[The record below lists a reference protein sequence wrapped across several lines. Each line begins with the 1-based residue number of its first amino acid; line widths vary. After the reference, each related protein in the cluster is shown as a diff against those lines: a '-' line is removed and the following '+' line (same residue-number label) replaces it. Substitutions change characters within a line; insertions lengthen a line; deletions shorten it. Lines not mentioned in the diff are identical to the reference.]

1 MILRLLPVL
10 LIVFT
15 ALPLHQADSSASM
28 PTPVLVRVVAHHALA
43 LGDNVG
49 GARVTIRDVE
59 SGKMLAEGQQTG
71 PSGDLKMIMQTPRL
85 QNEPVYSVRDSAS
98 FKTELSLTKPTWVE
112 ITAEG
117 PLQFPHAKRRAT
129 KVVLLYPGKAV
140 TGDGIV
146 LELDGLLVKIQEP
159 TTERPLG
166 IGDEGMLRATVQL
179 LCGCVVEPFGN
190 WDSRKMDLYGEL
202 RLGEKVLQK
211 IDLDHQ
217 GPNGVF
223 KGNFTIPK
231 SIKGEKKI
239 SLRVVAAD
247 PEGVNVGF
255 DEVIYP
261 LVPWEQ
267 SRDATGQEIPAITQ
281 PAK

>member
-1 MILRLLPVL
+1 MILRVWLLLLSVITVVPVHAATP
-10 LIVFT
+10 V
-15 ALPLHQADSSASM
+15 
-28 PTPVLVRVVAHHALA
+28 PTQVLVRVVAHHALP

-59 SGKMLAEGQQTG
+59 TGKIMAEGRQTG
-71 PSGDLKMIMQTPRL
+71 PSGDLKSIMQTPRV

-112 ITAEG
+112 ISAEG
-117 PLQFPHAKRRAT
+117 PLQFPHAKRRAS

-146 LELDGLLVKIQEP
+146 LELEGLLVKIQEP

-190 WDSRKMDLYGEL
+190 WDSRKMELYGEL
-202 RLGEKVLQK
+202 RLGEQVLQK

-217 GPNGVF
+217 GPNGLF
-223 KGNFTIPK
+223 RGNFTIPK

-239 SLRVVAAD
+239 SLRVIASD
-247 PEGVNVGF
+247 SEGVNVGF
-255 DEVIYP
+255 DEVTYP

-267 SRDATGQEIPAITQ
+267 SRDATGQDIAPIKPLA
-281 PAK
+281 P

>member
-1 MILRLLPVL
+1 MMLRLLPAL
-10 LIVFT
+10 LIVLT
-15 ALPLHQADSSASM
+15 ALPFYPAHSSAPV
-28 PTPVLVRVVAHHALA
+28 PTPILVRVVAHHALA

-59 SGKMLAEGQQTG
+59 TGQMMAEGRQTG
-71 PSGDLKMIMQTPRL
+71 PSGDLKSIMQTPRL
-85 QNEPVYSVRDSAS
+85 QNEPVYSVRESAS

-117 PLQFPHAKRRAT
+117 PLQFPHAKRRAS

-146 LELDGLLVKIQEP
+146 LELEGLLVKIQEP

-190 WDSRKMDLYGEL
+190 WDSRKMELYGEL

-217 GPNGVF
+217 GP
-223 KGNFTIPK
+223 KGLFTGAFTIPRLL
-231 SIKGEKKI
+231 KGEKHI
-239 SLRVVAAD
+239 SLRVVASD

-255 DEVIYP
+255 DEVTYP

-267 SRDATGQEIPAITQ
+267 SRDATGQDIAPIK
-281 PAK
+281 PLVP